1 MDIDTLMVLD
11 FLEVLIY
18 TRFLDMLV
26 IFLIP
31 SHVLNEFKIFLQK
44 KLLKWSALI
53 LWISLSSTLL

>member
-1 MDIDTLMVLD
+1 MSSVLVLD

-18 TRFLDMLV
+18 TRFLDMLI